1 MSGIGFVRDEDK
13 EEYRKFCMHHA
24 RGFARALPAE
34 LWHYT
39 DANGLIAIL
48 QTGKIWS
55 TQITC
60 LNDSLEQ
67 RYFGDLVHAVVKTR
81 RAQNTDSILD
91 PLFRVA
97 DDALANR
104 DFAPVGQF
112 VACFSEV
119 EDDLGQWRGY
129 GGGECGYAI
138 GFRSQGVLD
147 AAQSRPGSLLVP
159 MNYEDNRHIVIVN
172 DVVRMGEIYFRQGVS
187 RGLPDAERWARE
199 FVAAF
204 DYELGVLACV
214 VKHPKFS
221 GEVERR
227 IVTLLQ
233 PGEHM
238 ALQFRQKRTLL
249 ARHLPLNLTS
259 TVDGKRLLP
268 LSRVYVGPGP
278 AQKVSRIS
286 VGDLL
291 MQAGYGGVPVEKS
304 KVPYRLP

>member
-1 MSGIGFVRDEDK
+1 MNNTGYVRDEDK
-13 EEYRKFCMHHA
+13 EEYRNFCLHHA
-24 RGFARALPAE
+24 RSFGRTLPAE

-39 DANGLIAIL
+39 DANGLLGIL
-48 QTGKIWS
+48 QTGRIWS

-67 RYFGDLVHAVVKTR
+67 RYFGDLVHAIVKAR
-81 RAQNTDSILD
+81 RAQNTDPVLD

-104 DFAPVGQF
+104 DFAPSGQF
-112 VACFSEV
+112 VACLSEV

-138 GFRSQGVLD
+138 GFRSHGLLD

-159 MNYEDNRHIVIVN
+159 MNYQDDRHNFIVN
-172 DVVRMGEIYFRQGVS
+172 DVTRMGEIYFRQGLS

-204 DYELGVLACV
+204 DYELSFIACV

-221 GEVERR
+221 GEIERR

-238 ALQFRQKRTLL
+238 ALHFRQKRTLL
-249 ARHLPLNLTS
+249 ARHLPLDLTS

-268 LSRVYVGPGP
+268 LSRIYVGPGP
-278 AQKVSRIS
+278 AQNVSRIS

-291 MQAGYGGVPVEKS
+291 IQAGYGDVPVDIS
-304 KVPYRLP
+304 TVPYRLP